1 MVLRHTPS
9 RFLFLAMPRTAQI
22 CNSTSSI
29 QVRHP
34 PALKQSWYGNLAL
47 RCHCLVL
54 HHGSQVSYVLCL
66 PQHTELGIW
75 IPSISIKHRSS
86 ISSCVVWVS
95 LFTSHWPWGNSTKGS
110 CTTARKVLVPQSH
123 THQWLGTLRHIVR
136 ANPGDST
143 VPSPSQGS
151 SFLSA
156 GRFWQ
161 KKRREVKRRKSYK
174 NYSTILGYAK
184 GKDKCVFNAIRILLF
199 WTVIR
204 RNQRIPFSASV
215 PTAGKFAVGCTTA
228 LAQYRRPFILM
239 L

>member
-1 MVLRHTPS
+1 MVLRNTPS
-9 RFLFLAMPRTAQI
+9 QFLFLAMPRTAQI
-22 CNSTSSI
+22 CNSTSNI

-34 PALKQSWYGNLAL
+34 PALKQSWYGKLAL

-95 LFTSHWPWGNSTKGS
+95 LFTSYWPWGNSTKGS
-110 CTTARKVLVPQSH
+110 CTTAEKVLVPGSY
-123 THQWLGTLRHIVR
+123 THQWLGTLKHIVR

-143 VPSPSQGS
+143 VLSLSQGS

-161 KKRREVKRRKSYK
+161 KKKKKEEKLRE
-174 NYSTILGYAK
+174 
-184 GKDKCVFNAIRILLF
+184 GKFTKVIAPFWVMPRGKTSVFSMPLECSFSGLLLEE
-199 WTVIR
+199 TR
-204 RNQRIPFSASV
+204 GSPSV
-215 PTAGKFAVGCTTA
+215 PRYLWQANLQWVVP
-228 LAQYRRPFILM
+228 QH
-239 L
+239 